1 MERRFASS
9 DGVEIVFDDLGQGPV
24 VVLCHG
30 LAAGALQWRAD
41 AEHFAAKGFR
51 VLVPDLRGHGR
62 SGRPEPLDNRT
73 MSFVRL
79 AGDLLALL
87 DHAEAGS
94 VHWVGNSLGGILA
107 LHLLATGH
115 ADRFRTLATFG
126 TAYRLDLPRSL
137 ARLVATGQ
145 SLLGQRLSG
154 WLVAR
159 STTPNRAARPVIR
172 QLIESFDPK
181 VGLHL
186 TRNLVRYDLLAA
198 GAAATL
204 PILMLR
210 GSADRLVN
218 AALPA
223 TLAVMQ
229 GKTNFRLVELAGGG
243 HCANLD
249 ATEQW
254 RAELERFWAE
264 AG

>member
-9 DGVEIVFDDLGQGPV
+9 DGVEIVYDDLGQGPV

-30 LAAGALQWRAD
+30 LAAGALQLRPD
-41 AEHFAAKGFR
+41 AAYFAAKGYR

-62 SGRPEPLDNRT
+62 SGKPVPLDGTT
-73 MSFVRL
+73 MSLERL

-87 DHAEAGS
+87 DDAQAGP

-107 LHLLATGH
+107 LQLLAEGH
-115 ADRFRTLATFG
+115 AERFQTLATFG
-126 TAYRLDLPRSL
+126 TAFRLDLPGGL
-137 ARLVATGQ
+137 APLLPAVQG
-145 SLLGQRLSG
+145 LLGKRLSG

-159 STTPNRAARPVIR
+159 ATTGNQAARPVIAH
-172 QLIESFDPK
+172 LIESFDPQ

-186 TRNLVRYDLLAA
+186 TRNLARYDLLAA
-198 GAAATL
+198 GVAATL
-204 PILMLR
+204 PMLMLR

-223 TLAVMQ
+223 TLAAMQ
-229 GKTNFRLVELAGGG
+229 GKANFRLVELEGGG

-249 ATEQW
+249 VPDAW
-254 RAELERFWAE
+254 RRELETFWASTS
-264 AG
+264 